1 MAEYWSNN
9 DRGYRIR
16 LWLDQVGQDI
26 AGNSSQVRVRLALL
40 NTTTTFSG
48 YSCSAYVD
56 LNGQRLTWS
65 GSPNMTGY
73 NQTVWLIDQTIT
85 VGHSADGTKSFG
97 FSAQFTGSGGW
108 SPGTLTIGSG
118 VFTLTTI
125 PRTSSVSGQTT
136 AVGSTMAITI
146 NHSSSSFTHTLRYG
160 FGSKSGTIAT
170 NVMANYS
177 WAVPKN
183 FAEEM
188 PSSTSAR
195 GTIWCDTYSG
205 STKIGTSSYIFTV
218 TVPDSMKPT
227 LTSISLVDTNTKV
240 ASLLGAG
247 NFLQILSN
255 IQVDFNGASSP
266 HGGSVIGYSAEIV
279 GKNQSTTSNGG
290 TLGIMK
296 YNGSITIRA
305 SVTDSRGRTSNVV
318 SVTVNVLEYFSPI
331 FNFKISRGGTT
342 SSELIVDRY
351 ARIAPLMVGSTQKNQ
366 MKISFKVAPVE
377 TMTFSAVTGTAVGTY
392 PTISKLDYGT
402 ANGKLDGV
410 YAPDTSFVVVGT
422 IEDLFGKSEYQ
433 VTVSTE
439 AVVMG
444 YDKDGRLAAGKIP
457 ELGPPGSIEA
467 AGDMFAMGTQVG
479 NYTTTLLADFDQALT
494 AGTYYFDFSTI
505 NKPLGLNGWGRLDVY
520 VARGSKHNG
529 SNTWMW
535 QIATYT
541 DGKVFVRQYI
551 HANAPTAW
559 MVPGLNQIYP
569 VGSIYE
575 SANSANPATFMGG
588 TWERFG
594 NGRVL
599 VGIDESDADF
609 NTANKTGGSKLLAG
623 LKRIVST
630 FGLSATNSYSGRVV
644 VDITK
649 NMASAEENVTASNL
663 QPYIAIYRWR
673 RIG

>member
-9 DRGYRIR
+9 DRGYRVR
-16 LWLDQVGQDI
+16 LWLDQVGQNI

-56 LNGQRLTWS
+56 LNGQRLSWS

-85 VGHSADGTKSFG
+85 VDHNADGTKSFG
-97 FSAQFTGSGGW
+97 FSVQFAGSGGW

-146 NHSSSSFTHTLRYG
+146 NRSSSSFTHTLRYG
-160 FGSKSGTIAT
+160 FGSKSDTIET
-170 NVMANYS
+170 NVGANYS

-188 PSSTSAR
+188 PASTSAQ
-195 GTIWCDTYSG
+195 GTLWCDTYSG
-205 STKIGTSSYIFTV
+205 STKIGTSSYIFAV

-227 LTSISLVDTNTKV
+227 LTSISLVDTNSKV
-240 ASLLGAG
+240 SSLLGAG

-255 IQVDFNGASSP
+255 VQVNFNGAHSP
-266 HGGSVIGYSAEIV
+266 YGGSIIGYSAEIV
-279 GKNQSTTSNGG
+279 GKGQSTTENGG
-290 TLGIMK
+290 TFGIMK

-318 SVTVNVLEYFSPI
+318 SVTANVLEYFSPI

-342 SSELIVDRY
+342 SSELIADRY
-351 ARIAPLMVGSTQKNQ
+351 ARIAPLTVGTTQKNQ

-377 TMTFSAVTGTAVGTY
+377 TMVFANVTGTAVGTY

-402 ANGKLDGV
+402 ANGKLDGS
-410 YAPDTSFVVVGT
+410 YAPNKSFVVIGI

-439 AVVMG
+439 SVVMA
-444 YDKDGRLAAGKIP
+444 YDKDGRFGVGKIP
-457 ELGPPGSIEA
+457 ELGPAGSVDAAGNIYALDMFISGKSLRDIFYPIGSI
-467 AGDMFAMGTQVG
+467 FQ
-479 NYTTTLLADFDQALT
+479 
-494 AGTYYFDFSTI
+494 S
-505 NKPLGLNGWGRLDVY
+505 
-520 VARGSKHNG
+520 
-529 SNTWMW
+529 
-535 QIATYT
+535 T
-541 DGKVFVRQYI
+541 DG
-551 HANAPTAW
+551 ADP
-559 MVPGLNQIYP
+559 
-569 VGSIYE
+569 S
-575 SANSANPATFMGG
+575 TFIGG

-599 VGIDESDADF
+599 VGVDEGDDDF
-609 NTANKTGGSKLLAG
+609 NAPNKTGGEKTHALTAAENGPHSHSYTKTG
-623 LKRIVST
+623 NNNFVRVEPST
-630 FGLSATNSYSGRVV
+630 TYGTRATEGSTTGTSGEGAPH
-644 VDITK
+644 
-649 NMASAEENVTASNL
+649 NNL
-663 QPYIAIYRWR
+663 QPYVTVYMWR
-673 RIG
+673 RTA

>member
-16 LWLDQVGQDI
+16 LWLDQVAQDI

-56 LNGQRLTWS
+56 VNGQRLTWS
-65 GSPNMTGY
+65 GSPGMTGY

-85 VGHSADGTKSFG
+85 VGHNADGTKTFG

-118 VFTLTTI
+118 VFTVTTI

-136 AVGSTMAITI
+136 PVGSTMAITI
-146 NHSSSSFTHTLRYG
+146 NRSSSSFTHTLRYG
-160 FGSKSGTIAT
+160 FGSKSDTIAT
-170 NVMANYS
+170 NVGTNFS
-177 WAVPKN
+177 WDVPEN

-195 GTIWCDTYSG
+195 GTLWCDTYSG

-240 ASLLGAG
+240 ASLLGSG

-255 IQVDFNGASSP
+255 IRVNFNGASSP
-266 HGGSVIGYSAEIV
+266 YGGSIIGYNAEIV

-290 TLGIMK
+290 TLGLMK

-318 SVTVNVLEYFSPI
+318 TTTANVLEYFSPI
-331 FNFKISRGGTT
+331 FNFKIVRGGST
-342 SSELIVDRY
+342 SSELIADRY
-351 ARIAPLMVGSTQKNQ
+351 ARIAPLTVGSTQKNR

-377 TMTFSAVTGTAVGTY
+377 TMVFTSVTGTAVGTY

-402 ANGKLDGV
+402 ANGKLNGT

-422 IEDLFGKSEYQ
+422 IEDLFGRSEYQ

-444 YDKDGRLAAGKIP
+444 YDKDGRVAAGKIP
-457 ELGPPGSIEA
+457 ELGPAGSIEA
-467 AGDMFAMGTQVG
+467 AGDVFARGIQLD
-479 NYTTTLLADFDQALT
+479 NYSSTAITDFNTALT
-494 AGTYYFDFSTI
+494 AGVYQFNSTTV
-505 NKPLGLNGWGRLDVY
+505 NQPLGRSGWGRLDNY
-520 VARGSKHNG
+520 VLRGNVHNKQ
-529 SNTWMW
+529 NTWLW
-535 QIATYT
+535 QTATYT
-541 DGKVFVRQYI
+541 DG
-551 HANAPTAW
+551 
-559 MVPGLNQIYP
+559 
-569 VGSIYE
+569 
-575 SANSANPATFMGG
+575 
-588 TWERFG
+588 
-594 NGRVL
+594 
-599 VGIDESDADF
+599 
-609 NTANKTGGSKLLAG
+609 
-623 LKRIVST
+623 RIFT
-630 FGLSATNSYSGRVV
+630 L
-644 VDITK
+644 
-649 NMASAEENVTASNL
+649 
-663 QPYIAIYRWR
+663 
-673 RIG
+673 

>member
-16 LWLDQVGQDI
+16 LWLDQVGQNI

-48 YSCSAYVD
+48 YSCSAYVE
-56 LNGQRLTWS
+56 LNGQRLNWS
-65 GSPNMTGY
+65 GSPSMTGY

-85 VGHSADGTKSFG
+85 VGHNGDGTKSFG
-97 FSAQFTGSGGW
+97 FAAQFTGSGGW

-125 PRTSSVSGQTT
+125 PRTSSVSGKTT
-136 AVGSTMAITI
+136 VVGSTMAVTI
-146 NHSSSSFTHTLRYG
+146 NSSSSSFSHTLRYG
-160 FGSKSGTIAT
+160 FGSKSETIAT
-170 NVMANYS
+170 NVGTNYS
-177 WAVPKN
+177 WAVPEN

-188 PSSTSAR
+188 PASTSAR
-195 GTIWCDTYSG
+195 GTLWCDTYSG
-205 STKIGTSSYIFTV
+205 STMIGTSSYIFTV
-218 TVPDSMKPT
+218 TVPDSMKPS
-227 LTSISLVDTNTKV
+227 LTSISLVDTNAKV
-240 ASLLGAG
+240 VSLLGPG

-255 IQVDFNGASSP
+255 IQVNFNGASSP
-266 HGGSVIGYSAEIV
+266 YGGSITGYRAEIV

-290 TLGIMK
+290 TFGIMK

-318 SVTVNVLEYFSPI
+318 SVTANVLEYFSPI

-351 ARIAPLMVGSTQKNQ
+351 ARIAPLTVGTTQKNQ

-377 TMTFSAVTGTAVGTY
+377 TMVFANVTGTAVGTY

-402 ANGKLDGV
+402 ANGKLGGT

-439 AVVMG
+439 SVVMA
-444 YDKDGRLAAGKIP
+444 YDKEGRIGAGKVP
-457 ELGPPGSIEA
+457 EFGPAGSIEA
-467 AGDMFAMGTQVG
+467 AGDVFARGIQLG
-479 NYTTTLLADFDQALT
+479 NYSSTAITDFNTALT
-494 AGTYYFDFSTI
+494 AGVYQFNSTTA
-505 NKPLGLNGWGRLDVY
+505 NQPLGRSGWGRLDNY
-520 VARGSKHNG
+520 VVRGHTHNKQ
-529 SNTWMW
+529 STWLW
-535 QIATYT
+535 QTATYT
-541 DGKVFVRQYI
+541 DGRIFTRRLI
-551 HANAPTAW
+551 GAETATPW
-559 MVPGLNQIYP
+559 VVPGIDQFYP
-569 VGSIYE
+569 IGSVFQ
-575 SANSANPATFMGG
+575 STNSANPATFMGG

-599 VGIDESDADF
+599 VGVDENDPEF
-609 NTANKTGGSKLLAG
+609 NASNKTGGSKLLAG
-623 LKRIVST
+623 LTRVAAT
-630 FGLSATNSYSGRVV
+630 FGLTTSSSYAGRAVV
-644 VDITK
+644 GPK
-649 NMASAEENVTASNL
+649 NTASSETDLPVSNV
-663 QPYIAIYRWR
+663 QPYITVYRWR
-673 RIG
+673 RIS

>member
-56 LNGQRLTWS
+56 LNGQRLNWS

-85 VGHSADGTKSFG
+85 VGHNADGTKSFG
-97 FSAQFTGSGGW
+97 FSAQFSGSGGW

-136 AVGSTMAITI
+136 AVGSTMVITI
-146 NHSSSSFTHTLRYG
+146 NRSSSGFTHTLRYG
-160 FGSKSGTIAT
+160 FGLKSDTIAT
-170 NVMANYS
+170 NVGANYS
-177 WAVPKN
+177 WAVPEN

-227 LTSISLVDTNTKV
+227 LTSISLVDTNAKV
-240 ASLLGAG
+240 ASLLGTG

-255 IQVDFNGASSP
+255 IQVSFNGARSP

-279 GKNQSTTSNGG
+279 GKGQSTTEDGG
-290 TLGIMK
+290 TFGIMK

-318 SVTVNVLEYFSPI
+318 SVTANVLEYFSPI

-342 SSELIVDRY
+342 SSELIADRY
-351 ARIAPLMVGSTQKNQ
+351 ARIAPLAVGTTQKNQ
-366 MKISFKVAPVE
+366 MKISFKVAPVK
-377 TMTFSAVTGTAVGTY
+377 TMVFANVTGTAIGTY
-392 PTISKLDYGT
+392 PTVSKLDYGT
-402 ANGKLDGV
+402 ANGKLDGT
-410 YAPDTSFVVVGT
+410 YAPDASFVVVGT

-439 AVVMG
+439 SVVMA

-467 AGDMFAMGTQVG
+467 AGDVFARGIQLG
-479 NYTTTLLADFDQALT
+479 NYSLTGITDFNTSLT
-494 AGTYYFDFSTI
+494 AGVYQFNSTTA
-505 NKPLGLNGWGRLDVY
+505 NQPLGRSGWGHLDNY
-520 VARGSKHNG
+520 VVHGHTHNNR
-529 SNTWMW
+529 NTWLW
-535 QIATYT
+535 QTATYT
-541 DGKVFVRQYI
+541 DGRIFTRRLI
-551 HANAPTAW
+551 NAATATPW
-559 MVPGLNQIYP
+559 AVPGIDQFYP
-569 VGSIYE
+569 IGSVFQ
-575 SANSANPATFMGG
+575 STNSANPATFMGG

-599 VGIDESDADF
+599 VGVDESDADF
-609 NTANKTGGSKLLAG
+609 NTSEKMGGSKLLVG
-623 LKRIVST
+623 LRRVAAS
-630 FGLSATNSYSGRVV
+630 FGLSITNSYDGRVV
-644 VDITK
+644 VSNQNTTSSEVD
-649 NMASAEENVTASNL
+649 VTSSNL
-663 QPYIAIYRWR
+663 QPYVTVYRWR
-673 RIG
+673 RIA

>member
-1 MAEYWSNN
+1 MAEYWSNT

-56 LNGQRLTWS
+56 VNGQKLTWS
-65 GSPNMTGY
+65 GSPGMTGY
-73 NQTVWLIDQTIT
+73 NQTVWVIDQTIT
-85 VGHSADGTKSFG
+85 VGHNADGTKSFG
-97 FSAQFTGSGGW
+97 FTAQFNGSGGW

-125 PRTSSVSGQTT
+125 PRTSSVSGQTA

-146 NHSSSSFTHTLRYG
+146 NLSSSSFTHTLRYG

-170 NVMANYS
+170 NVGANYS
-177 WAVPKN
+177 WAVPEN

-227 LTSISLVDTNTKV
+227 LTSISLVDTNAKV
-240 ASLLGAG
+240 ASLLGTG

-255 IQVDFNGASSP
+255 IQVSFNGARSP
-266 HGGSVIGYSAEIV
+266 YGGSIIGYSAEIV
-279 GKNQSTTSNGG
+279 GKGQSTTDDGG
-290 TLGIMK
+290 TFGIMK

-318 SVTVNVLEYFSPI
+318 SVTANVLEYFSPI

-351 ARIAPLMVGSTQKNQ
+351 ARIAPLMVGTTQKNQ

-377 TMTFSAVTGTAVGTY
+377 TMVFANVTGTAVGTY
-392 PTISKLDYGT
+392 STISKLDYGSD
-402 ANGKLDGV
+402 NGKLDGT
-410 YAPDTSFVVVGT
+410 YGPDTSFVVVGT

-433 VTVSTE
+433 VTISTE

-444 YDKDGRLAAGKIP
+444 YDKDGRLAAGKVP
-457 ELGPPGSIEA
+457 EFGPPGSIEA
-467 AGDMFAMGTQVG
+467 AGLLYSEGTEAQ
-479 NYTTTLLADFDQALT
+479 NHKL
-494 AGTYYFDFSTI
+494 S
-505 NKPLGLNGWGRLDVY
+505 N
-520 VARGSKHNG
+520 SNG
-529 SNTWMW
+529 SCMNTSVDPDTITTSGFYFLSSSPNRPFG
-535 QIATYT
+535 QNGYLLVEVHSAGKYVTQTYT
-541 DGKVFVRQYI
+541 NAFDGRKMIRVQNNGVWRPWI
-551 HANAPTAW
+551 A
-559 MVPGLNQIYP
+559 PGLDQYYP
-569 VGSIYE
+569 IGSIFQ
-575 SANSANPATFMGG
+575 SINAVNPGTLMGG

-599 VGIDESDADF
+599 IGVDENDTYF
-609 NTANKTGGSKLLAG
+609 NVPLKTGGNRFVTG
-623 LKRIVST
+623 LKKVAAA
-630 FGLSATNSYSGRVV
+630 FGISYSDSYKGRVV
-644 VDITK
+644 ITDTNTTSSEVDLLTTNI
-649 NMASAEENVTASNL
+649 
-663 QPYIAIYRWR
+663 QPYITVYRWK

>member
-16 LWLDQVGQDI
+16 LWLDQLGQNI

-56 LNGQRLTWS
+56 LNGQRLNWS
-65 GSPNMTGY
+65 GSPGMTGH

-85 VGHSADGTKSFG
+85 VGHNADGTKSFG
-97 FSAQFTGSGGW
+97 FSAQFAGSGGW

-146 NHSSSSFTHTLRYG
+146 NRSSSSFTHTLRYG
-160 FGSKSGTIAT
+160 FGSKSDTIAT
-170 NVMANYS
+170 NVGANYS
-177 WAVPKN
+177 WAVPEN

-227 LTSISLVDTNTKV
+227 LTSISLVDTNAKV
-240 ASLLGAG
+240 ASLLGPG

-255 IQVDFNGASSP
+255 IQVNFNGASSP
-266 HGGSVIGYSAEIV
+266 HGGSVIGYSAEII
-279 GKNQSTTSNGG
+279 GKGQSTTANGG
-290 TLGIMK
+290 TFGIMR

-318 SVTVNVLEYFSPI
+318 SVTANVLEYFSPI
-331 FNFKISRGGTT
+331 FNFKIVRGGST
-342 SSELIVDRY
+342 STELIADRY
-351 ARIAPLMVGSTQKNQ
+351 ARIAPLMIGTSQKNK
-366 MKISFKVAPVE
+366 MTISFKVAPANAEV
-377 TMTFSAVTGTAVGTY
+377 FSNVTGTAVGIYTN
-392 PTISKLDYGT
+392 TSKLDYGKD
-402 ANGKLDGV
+402 NGKLDGT
-410 YAPDTSFVVVGT
+410 YAPNKSFIVVGT

-439 AVVMG
+439 AVVMA

-467 AGDMFAMGTQVG
+467 AGDIFARGIQLG
-479 NYTTTLLADFDQALT
+479 NYSSTVITDFNTALT
-494 AGTYYFDFSTI
+494 AGVSYFNSVTS
-505 NKPLGLNGWGRLDVY
+505 NKPLDRSGWGRLDNY
-520 VARGSKHNG
+520 VVRGHAHNKQ
-529 SNTWMW
+529 NTWLW
-535 QIATYT
+535 QTATYT
-541 DGKVFVRQYI
+541 DGQIFTRRLI
-551 HANAPTAW
+551 NADTATPW
-559 MVPGLNQIYP
+559 VVPGIDQFYP
-569 VGSIYE
+569 VGAIFQST
-575 SANSANPATFMGG
+575 NSSNPATFMGG

-599 VGIDESDADF
+599 VGVDENDAEF
-609 NTANKTGGSKLLAG
+609 NTSNKIGGSKLLAD
-623 LKRIVST
+623 LKRVAAT
-630 FGLSATNSYSGRVV
+630 FGLSTTETYKGRAVV
-644 VDITK
+644 GPPNT
-649 NMASAEENVTASNL
+649 ASAETDLPVSNV
-663 QPYIAIYRWR
+663 QPYVTVYRWR
-673 RIG
+673 RIA